1 MANTSKNTNRSHQS
15 LQSITP
21 SLSIEALEEIIRNCQ
36 VNEQRLD
43 ELKRHA
49 RHERKKAEYLLRETY
64 RTKYERQEEPTIRPS
79 KQQPVKPP
87 VEYFLSFDDDE
98 DRPVRRRRPRVRFN
112 LPRSNRSLSEDDE
125 LTALSH
131 RCEDL
136 LVRLHTDFR
145 PSPTNNYHQPFV
157 YQDMKR
163 ATKKKYDQLPE
174 VNERLQRDLN
184 NEIKRRN
191 SLRAKIFRLRLRQ
204 HVLLHGR
211 ADIDESLTMID
222 T

>member
-1 MANTSKNTNRSHQS
+1 MANTSKNTSRTNYSVE
-15 LQSITP
+15 
-21 SLSIEALEEIIRNCQ
+21 SIEALEEIIRNCHE
-36 VNEQRLD
+36 NEQRLHA
-43 ELKRHA
+43 LKRHA
-49 RHERKKAEYLLRETY
+49 RHERKKAEHLLRETY
-64 RTKYERQEEPTIRPS
+64 RMKYEQQPIIPP
-79 KQQPVKPP
+79 KQPVKPSI
-87 VEYFLSFDDDE
+87 EYFLSFDDD
-98 DRPVRRRRPRVRFN
+98 DDDHHHHHRPRSRTPRVRFN
-112 LPRSNRSLSEDDE
+112 LPPRSQDEELADLSR
-125 LTALSH
+125 

-136 LVRLHTDFR
+136 LVRLHTDLR
-145 PSPTNNYHQPFV
+145 PERDDYHQPFV

-191 SLRAKIFRLRLRQ
+191 VLRAKIFRLRLRQ